1 MSNKRH
7 RLSKK
12 IIAGALAVLFQPSML
27 LAQTDSNRIA
37 QDNIDRAMRSSPNSA
52 GIPQVNK
59 PIQQSLVLPDLGDS
73 SSISLSPA
81 DERQLGERIMREIR
95 RDPDYSNDFVFYDYL
110 NTIGQT
116 LVRAAKKDGI
126 PGLDG
131 SGTFAINFE
140 LFGVRDRTIN
150 AFALPGGFIGVHT
163 GLIVSAESESE
174 LASVLGHEIGH
185 VTQKHIARMYGQQG
199 TNSMIALASLFLAV
213 IAASRNPNAAQGIAM
228 GGQALA
234 IQNQLS
240 YSRDAER
247 EADRVGFQILQA
259 GGFDVQG
266 MPDFFQRMQ
275 RANSIM
281 ESGVPGYVR
290 SHPLTTDRIA
300 DMQDRV
306 RGLPSRKVLS
316 SVEFYLLKARA
327 RLIQTSSSSSYPEL
341 KQYFES
347 LARRPDLPKQLEGN
361 YGLSLLS
368 LKQGRNSDAEAY
380 LQKTRVSLQGLVSQG
395 SPVQKLSLS
404 VESTAID
411 IMVAKGQHDAA
422 LKQIAQVKNIYPRS
436 RALNVA
442 MVNSQLKT
450 HQYEQA
456 ITWLK
461 VQSKSRPDETLWW
474 SLLSQAY
481 SQSGKRALQHAALAE
496 KYVTEGAWVGA
507 IEQMKLAKAAG
518 DADFYQA
525 SEIEARAR
533 QIQEAYR
540 QELKNNRGNQPN

>member
-95 RDPDYSNDFVFYDYL
+95 RDPDYSNDLVFYDYL

-347 LARRPDLPKQLEGN
+347 LARRPDLSKQLEGN

-422 LKQIAQVKNIYPRS
+422 LKQITQVKNIYPRS

-456 ITWLK
+456 IAWLK

-525 SEIEARAR
+525 SEIDARAR

-540 QELKNNRGNQPN
+540 QELKNNRANQPN

>member
-7 RLSKK
+7 LLTKK
-12 IIAGALAVLFQPSML
+12 IIASALAFLFQPSML
-27 LAQTDSNRIA
+27 LAQADSNRIA

-95 RDPDYSNDFVFYDYL
+95 RDPDYSNDLVFYDYL

-306 RGLPSRKVLS
+306 RGLPSKKVFS

-327 RLIQTSSSSSYPEL
+327 RLVQTTSSSNYPEL

-347 LARRPDLPKQLEGN
+347 LARRSDLPKQLEGH
-361 YGLSLLS
+361 YGLTLLS
-368 LKQGRNSDAEAY
+368 LKQGRISDAENY
-380 LQKTRVSLQGLVSQG
+380 LQKTKVTLQNLVSQG

-411 IMVAKGQHDAA
+411 IMVAKGQHEAA
-422 LKQIAQVKNIYPRS
+422 LKQLAQVKAVYPRS

-442 MVNSQLKT
+442 TINAQLKT
-450 HQYEQA
+450 HQYDSA

-461 VQSKSRPDETLWW
+461 AQSKARPDETLWW
-474 SLLSQAY
+474 ALLAQAY
-481 SQSGKRALQHAALAE
+481 SQSGKKALQHSALAE

-507 IEQMKLAKAAG
+507 IEQMKLAKLAG

-525 SEIEARAR
+525 SEIDARAR

-540 QELKNNRGNQPN
+540 QELKNNRQNPS

>member
-1 MSNKRH
+1 MKNHS
-7 RLSKK
+7 LAKK
-12 IIAGALAVLFQPSML
+12 VLAASLAFIFQPAL
-27 LAQTDSNRIA
+27 IWAQTDNNRIA
-37 QDNIDRAMRSSPNSA
+37 QDNIDRAMRSSTNSA
-52 GIPQVNK
+52 GIPQVNR
-59 PIQQSLVLPDLGDS
+59 PIQQTLVLPELGDS
-73 SSISLSPA
+73 SSISLSPS

-95 RDPDYSNDFVFYDYL
+95 RDPDYSNDLVFYDYL
-110 NTIGQT
+110 NTIGQA
-116 LVRAAKKDGI
+116 LVRAAKKDGV

-131 SGTFAINFE
+131 SGTSLINFE
-140 LFGVRDRTIN
+140 LFGVRDRSIN

-199 TNSMIALASLFLAV
+199 TNSMIALASIFLAV

-247 EADRVGFQILQA
+247 EADRVGFQILQS

-306 RGLPSRKVLS
+306 RGLPSKKVAS
-316 SVEFYLLKARA
+316 SIEFYLLKARS
-327 RLIQTSSSSSYPEL
+327 RLIQISSSSNYPEL

-347 LARRPDLPKQLEGN
+347 LARKPDLSKQLEGH
-361 YGLSLLS
+361 YGLTLLS
-368 LKQGRNSDAEAY
+368 MKQGRLSDADSQ
-380 LQKTRVSLQGLVSQG
+380 LQKTRTILQSLVSQG
-395 SPVQKLSLS
+395 SPIQKYSLAI
-404 VESTAID
+404 ESTSID
-411 IMVAKGQHDAA
+411 LMMANSQYEAA
-422 LKQIAQVKNIYPRS
+422 LKQLALVKSIYPSS
-436 RALNVA
+436 RALSVTTINA
-442 MVNSQLKT
+442 QLKT
-450 HQYEQA
+450 KQYEQA

-461 VQSKSRPDETLWW
+461 NQSRSRPDETLWW
-474 SLLSQAY
+474 SLLAQAY
-481 SQSGKRALQHAALAE
+481 FQSGKKALHHSALAE

-507 IEQMKLAKAAG
+507 IEQMKLAKIAG
-518 DADFYQA
+518 DADFYQI
-525 SEIEARAR
+525 SEIDARAR
-533 QIQEAYR
+533 QIQESYR
-540 QELKNNRGNQPN
+540 QELKNNRQNQ

>member
-1 MSNKRH
+1 MKNHS
-7 RLSKK
+7 LAKK
-12 IIAGALAVLFQPSML
+12 VLAASLAFIFQPAL
-27 LAQTDSNRIA
+27 IWAQTDNNRIA
-37 QDNIDRAMRSSPNSA
+37 QDNIDRAMRSSTNSA
-52 GIPQVNK
+52 GIPQVNR
-59 PIQQSLVLPDLGDS
+59 PIQQTLVLPELGDS
-73 SSISLSPA
+73 SSISLSPS

-95 RDPDYSNDFVFYDYL
+95 RDPDYSNDLVFYDYL
-110 NTIGQT
+110 NTIGQA
-116 LVRAAKKDGI
+116 LVRAAKKDGV

-131 SGTFAINFE
+131 SGTSLINFE
-140 LFGVRDRTIN
+140 LFGVRDRSIN

-199 TNSMIALASLFLAV
+199 TNSMIALASIFLAV

-247 EADRVGFQILQA
+247 EADRVGFQILQS

-306 RGLPSRKVLS
+306 RGLPSKKVAS
-316 SVEFYLLKARA
+316 SIEFYLLKARS
-327 RLIQTSSSSSYPEL
+327 RLIQISSSSNYPEL

-347 LARRPDLPKQLEGN
+347 LARKPDLSKQLEGH
-361 YGLSLLS
+361 YGLTLLS
-368 LKQGRNSDAEAY
+368 MKQGRLSDADSQ
-380 LQKTRVSLQGLVSQG
+380 LQKTRTILQSLVSQG
-395 SPVQKLSLS
+395 SPIQKYSLAI
-404 VESTAID
+404 ESTSID
-411 IMVAKGQHDAA
+411 LMMANSQYEAA
-422 LKQIAQVKNIYPRS
+422 LKQLALVKSIYPSS
-436 RALNVA
+436 RALGVTTINA
-442 MVNSQLKT
+442 QLKT
-450 HQYEQA
+450 KQYEQA

-461 VQSKSRPDETLWW
+461 NQSRSRPDETLWW
-474 SLLSQAY
+474 SLLAQAY
-481 SQSGKRALQHAALAE
+481 FQSGKKALHHSALAE

-507 IEQMKLAKAAG
+507 IEQMKLAKIAG
-518 DADFYQA
+518 DADFYQI
-525 SEIEARAR
+525 SEIDARAR
-533 QIQEAYR
+533 QIQESYR
-540 QELKNNRGNQPN
+540 QELKNNRQNQ

>member
-1 MSNKRH
+1 MKNHS
-7 RLSKK
+7 LAKK
-12 IIAGALAVLFQPSML
+12 VLAASLAFIFQPAL
-27 LAQTDSNRIA
+27 IWAQTDNNRIA
-37 QDNIDRAMRSSPNSA
+37 QDNIDRAMRSSTNSA
-52 GIPQVNK
+52 GIPQVNR
-59 PIQQSLVLPDLGDS
+59 PIQQTLVLPELGDS
-73 SSISLSPA
+73 SSISLSPS

-95 RDPDYSNDFVFYDYL
+95 RDPDYSNDLVFYDYL
-110 NTIGQT
+110 NTIGQA
-116 LVRAAKKDGI
+116 LVRAAKKDGV

-131 SGTFAINFE
+131 SGTSLINFE
-140 LFGVRDRTIN
+140 LFGVRDRSIN

-199 TNSMIALASLFLAV
+199 TNSMIALASIFLAV

-247 EADRVGFQILQA
+247 EADRVGFQILQS

-306 RGLPSRKVLS
+306 RGLPSKKVAS
-316 SVEFYLLKARA
+316 SIEFYLLKARS
-327 RLIQTSSSSSYPEL
+327 RLIQTSSSSNYPEL

-347 LARRPDLPKQLEGN
+347 LARKPDLSKQLEGH
-361 YGLSLLS
+361 YGLTLLS
-368 LKQGRNSDAEAY
+368 MKQGRLSDADSQ
-380 LQKTRVSLQGLVSQG
+380 LQKTRTILQSLVSQG
-395 SPVQKLSLS
+395 SPIQKYSLAI
-404 VESTAID
+404 ESTSID
-411 IMVAKGQHDAA
+411 LMMANSQYEAA
-422 LKQIAQVKNIYPRS
+422 LKQLALVKSIYPSS
-436 RALNVA
+436 RALGVTTINA
-442 MVNSQLKT
+442 QLKT
-450 HQYEQA
+450 KQYEQA

-461 VQSKSRPDETLWW
+461 NQSRSRPDETLWW
-474 SLLSQAY
+474 SLLAQAY
-481 SQSGKRALQHAALAE
+481 FQSGKKALHHSALAE

-507 IEQMKLAKAAG
+507 IEQMKLAKIAG
-518 DADFYQA
+518 DADFYQI
-525 SEIEARAR
+525 SEIDARAR
-533 QIQEAYR
+533 QIQESYR
-540 QELKNNRGNQPN
+540 QELKNNRQNQ

>member
-1 MSNKRH
+1 M
-7 RLSKK
+7 SKK
-12 IIAGALAVLFQPSML
+12 NHSLAKKVLAASLAFIFQPAL
-27 LAQTDSNRIA
+27 IWAQTDNNRIA

-52 GIPQVNK
+52 GIPQVNR
-59 PIQQSLVLPDLGDS
+59 PIQQTLVLPELGDS
-73 SSISLSPA
+73 SSISLSPS

-95 RDPDYSNDFVFYDYL
+95 RDPDYSNDLVFYDYL
-110 NTIGQT
+110 NTIGQA
-116 LVRAAKKDGI
+116 LVRAARKEGV

-199 TNSMIALASLFLAV
+199 TNSMIALASIVLAV

-247 EADRVGFQILQA
+247 EADRVGFQILQS

-306 RGLPSRKVLS
+306 RGLPSQKVFS
-316 SVEFYLLKARA
+316 SIEFYLLKARS
-327 RLIQTSSSSSYPEL
+327 RLIQTTSSSNYPEL

-347 LARRPDLPKQLEGN
+347 LVRKPDLSKQLEGQ
-361 YGLSLLS
+361 YGLTLLS
-368 LKQGRNSDAEAY
+368 MKQGRLNDAESH
-380 LQKTRVSLQGLVSQG
+380 LQKTRATLQSLVSQG
-395 SPVQKLSLS
+395 SPIQKYSLAI
-404 VESTAID
+404 ESTGID
-411 IMVAKGQHDAA
+411 LMMANGQTEAA
-422 LKQIAQVKNIYPRS
+422 LKQLALVKSIYPRS

-442 MVNSQLKT
+442 TIDAQLKT
-450 HQYEQA
+450 KEYEQA

-461 VQSKSRPDETLWW
+461 TQSRSRPDETLWW
-474 SLLSQAY
+474 SLLAQAY
-481 SQSGKRALQHAALAE
+481 SQSGKRALQHSALAE

-507 IEQMKLAKAAG
+507 IEQMKLAKLAG
-518 DADFYQA
+518 DADFYQI
-525 SEIEARAR
+525 SEIDARAR

-540 QELKNNRGNQPN
+540 QELKNNRQNQ

>member
-1 MSNKRH
+1 MSKKKH
-7 RLSKK
+7 FLVKK
-12 IIAGALAVLFQPSML
+12 IIAGSLAFLFQPSLL
-27 LAQTDSNRIA
+27 LAQADSNRIA
-37 QDNIDRAMRSSPNSA
+37 QDNINRAMRSSANAASQA
-52 GIPQVNK
+52 QGIRPV
-59 PIQQSLVLPDLGDS
+59 QQLLVLPDLGDS
-73 SSISLSPA
+73 SSIALSPS
-81 DERQLGERIMREIR
+81 DERLLGERIMREIR
-95 RDPDYSNDFVFYDYL
+95 RDPDFSNDLVFYDYL

-116 LVRAAKKDGI
+116 LVRAAKRDGI
-126 PGLDG
+126 PGLDNT
-131 SGTFAINFE
+131 SASINFE
-140 LFGVRDRTIN
+140 LFGVRDRSIN

-163 GLIVSAESESE
+163 GLIVSAETESE

-199 TNSMIALASLFLAV
+199 TNSMIALASIVLAV
-213 IAASRNPNAAQGIAM
+213 VAASRNPNAAQGIAM

-234 IQNQLS
+234 VQNQLS

-306 RGLPSRKVLS
+306 RGLPHKKIHS
-316 SVEFYLLKARA
+316 SIEFYLLKARA
-327 RLIQTSSSSSYPEL
+327 RLIQTSSSSNYPEL

-347 LARRPDLPKQLEGN
+347 LARRTELHKQLEGH
-361 YGLSLLS
+361 YGLTLLS
-368 LKQGRNSDAEAY
+368 LKQNRLVDAENY
-380 LQKTRVSLQGLVSQG
+380 FQKTKTTLQSLVSQT
-395 SPVQKLSLS
+395 SPIQKISLS
-404 VESTAID
+404 IEVTGID
-411 IMVAKGQHDAA
+411 ILVAKGQNEAA
-422 LKQIAQVKNIYPRS
+422 LKQLAQVKAIYPRS
-436 RALNVA
+436 KALNVA
-442 MVNSQLKT
+442 NIEAQLKLQ
-450 HQYEQA
+450 QYDQA

-461 VQSKSRPDETLWW
+461 SQSKSRPDETLWW
-474 SLLSQAY
+474 SLLAQAY
-481 SQSGKRALQHAALAE
+481 SLAGKRSLHHAAIAE

-507 IEQMKLAKAAG
+507 IEQMKLAKLAG

-525 SEIEARAR
+525 SEIDARAR

-540 QELKNNRGNQPN
+540 QELKNNRNSPG

>member
-1 MSNKRH
+1 MSKKRH
-7 RLSKK
+7 FFAKK
-12 IIAGALAVLFQPSML
+12 IIAGSLAFLFQPSLL
-27 LAQTDSNRIA
+27 LAQADSNRIA
-37 QDNIDRAMRSSPNSA
+37 QDNINRAMRSSTNAA
-52 GIPQVNK
+52 GQPQGTRPV
-59 PIQQSLVLPDLGDS
+59 QQSLVLPDLGDS
-73 SSISLSPA
+73 SSIDLSPL

-95 RDPDYSNDFVFYDYL
+95 RDPDYSNDLVFYDYL
-110 NTIGQT
+110 NTIGQN
-116 LVRAAKKDGI
+116 LIRAARKDGI
-126 PGLDG
+126 PGLDN
-131 SGTFAINFE
+131 SSFAINFE
-140 LFGVRDRTIN
+140 LFGVRDRSIN

-163 GLIVSAESESE
+163 GLIVSAETESE

-213 IAASRNPNAAQGIAM
+213 VAASRNPNAAQGIAM

-234 IQNQLS
+234 VQNQLS

-275 RANSIM
+275 RAHSIM

-306 RGLPSRKVLS
+306 RGLPNKKVLS
-316 SVEFYLLKARA
+316 SIEFYLLKARA
-327 RLIQTSSSSSYPEL
+327 RLIQTSSSSNYPEL

-347 LARRPDLPKQLEGN
+347 LARRAELHKQLEGH
-361 YGLSLLS
+361 YGLTLLS
-368 LKQGRNSDAEAY
+368 LKQNRLSDAENY
-380 LQKTRVSLQGLVSQG
+380 YQKTKTTLQSLVSQT
-395 SPVQKLSLS
+395 SPVQKMSLA
-404 VESTAID
+404 VETTGID
-411 IMVAKGQHDAA
+411 ILVAKGQHEAA
-422 LKQIAQVKNIYPRS
+422 LKQLAQVKAVYPRS

-442 MVNSQLKT
+442 TVQSQLKLR
-450 HQYEQA
+450 QYDQA

-461 VQSKSRPDETLWW
+461 SQSRTRPDETLWW
-474 SLLSQAY
+474 SLLAQAY
-481 SQSGKRALQHAALAE
+481 AQSGKKALQHAALAE

-507 IEQMKLAKAAG
+507 IEQMKLAKLAG

-525 SEIEARAR
+525 SEIDARAR

-540 QELKNNRGNQPN
+540 QELKNNRNNPG

>member
-7 RLSKK
+7 FLAKK
-12 IIAGALAVLFQPSML
+12 IIAGSLAFLFQPTLL
-27 LAQTDSNRIA
+27 LAQADSNRIA
-37 QDNIDRAMRSSPNSA
+37 QDNIDRAMRSSTNSA

-73 SSISLSPA
+73 SSISLSPS

-131 SGTFAINFE
+131 GGTFAINFE
-140 LFGVRDRTIN
+140 LFGVRDRSIN

-199 TNSMIALASLFLAV
+199 TNSMIALASIFLAV

-306 RGLPSRKVLS
+306 RGLPNKKVLS

-327 RLIQTSSSSSYPEL
+327 RLIQTSSASSYPEL

-347 LARRPDLPKQLEGN
+347 LARRSDLPKQLEGN

-368 LKQGRNSDAEAY
+368 LKQGRISDAETY
-380 LQKTRVSLQGLVSQG
+380 LQKTRVSLHGLVSQN

-404 VESTAID
+404 VESTEID

-422 LKQIAQVKNIYPRS
+422 LKQIAQVKSIYPRS

-450 HQYEQA
+450 HQYDQA
-456 ITWLK
+456 ISWLK

-474 SLLSQAY
+474 FLLSQAY
-481 SQSGKRALQHAALAE
+481 AQAGKRALQHAALAE

-525 SEIEARAR
+525 SEIDARAR

-540 QELKNNRGNQPN
+540 QELKNNRANQLN